1 MTKLIHHPFGN
12 TRLGTVIND
21 LLNDTGVSHFKAAIA
36 FVKLS
41 GVKQIETALEDFTAR
56 SEVDMV
62 VGIDQNGTSFEGLQR
77 LLEICGDSDSIS
89 IYHNE
94 REHTFHPKLYLF
106 KKDTSAILIIGSG
119 NLTEGGLF
127 TNNEA
132 FLELCLDYQSS
143 DDAKLLAEVEDL
155 LDGLKT
161 NPDLC
166 KPLTKELLDRL
177 LDAGYVCTEFML
189 NEKRKTE
196 RINTKE
202 KKKNAPIF
210 KSTSVPKAPKTTK
223 RKKTIPSLIGNQTGV
238 TQNGVTTFYMTL
250 QNTDVGVGQTSP
262 GSSRRSPEVFIPLVA
277 RDYAPDFWGWPNLFA
292 SNAKTDDRFG
302 VKMKIGQQIVTV
314 NMMCWRL
321 KRDFRLR
328 NSDLRS
334 AGRVNDILVLTRV
347 TPSSGYDYDV
357 QIIATSDPSYKSNLS
372 LCTQSV
378 RNSKKK
384 WGYH

>member
-21 LLNDTGVSHFKAAIA
+21 LLNDADVSHFKAAIA

-41 GVKQIETALEDFTAR
+41 GVKQIETALEDFTSR
-56 SEVDMV
+56 SEVDIV

-77 LLEICGDSDSIS
+77 LLEICRDNDSIS

-106 KKDTSAILIIGSG
+106 KKDTSATLIIGSG

-127 TNNEA
+127 TNNEV
-132 FLELCLDYQSS
+132 FLEVYLDYQSS

-161 NPDLC
+161 NTDLC
-166 KPLTKELLDRL
+166 KPLTNELLDRL
-177 LDAGYVCTEFML
+177 LDAGYVCTENML

-196 RINTKE
+196 RKNNKE
-202 KKKNAPIF
+202 KQKIEPIF
-210 KSTSVPKAPKTTK
+210 KSKSVPKAPKTTK
-223 RKKTIPSLIGNQTGV
+223 RKKIIPTIISSQTGV
-238 TQNGVTTFYMTL
+238 AQIGINTFCMTL
-250 QNTDVGVGQTSP
+250 QNTDIGVGQKSP
-262 GSSRRSPEVFIPLVA
+262 GSSRRSPEIFIPLAA

-302 VKMKIGQQIVTV
+302 VKMKIGQRIVTV

-334 AGRVNDILVLTRV
+334 AGMVNDILVLTRV
-347 TPSSGYDYDV
+347 NPSSGYDYDV

-384 WGYH
+384 WGYY